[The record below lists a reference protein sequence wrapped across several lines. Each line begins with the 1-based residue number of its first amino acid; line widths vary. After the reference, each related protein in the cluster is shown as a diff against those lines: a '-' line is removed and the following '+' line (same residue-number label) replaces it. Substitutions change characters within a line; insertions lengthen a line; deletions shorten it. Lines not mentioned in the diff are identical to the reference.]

1 MSTTEDFIEPLR
13 TELTGYRTEMC
24 KLKGHTTRE
33 VMVLLSGWHARA
45 TVMRAQASRSES
57 RRANAFR
64 TQEVDPFIEACDFQF
79 RIWSRVQAFDSDEM
93 RMARGQI

>member
-1 MSTTEDFIEPLR
+1 MSTEDFIEPLR
-13 TELTGYRTEMC
+13 AELSGYRAEMC
-24 KLKGHTTRE
+24 KLKGNTTRD
-33 VMVLLSGWHARA
+33 VMVFLSSWHARA
-45 TVMRAQASRSES
+45 TVMRAQAVRSES

-79 RIWSRVQAFDSDEM
+79 RLWSRVQAFDSDEM